1 MAWHHQCRLLAIIV
15 QHFMTGAGFGGWVVL
30 WRRPVATIKGWN
42 CASQPAHPTNNYSQ
56 TFEGKF
62 YRRAFPSAQVDR
74 QNFQNL
80 SQRSQ
85 LCGILEFTLCQRNGK
100 VWWMI
105 ENVHFHCQL
114 SDQQELFQ
122 SYHRLIWQARV
133 LWLLA
138 REVWLSLT
146 KDKYDWID
154 SDEVTRRV

>member
-42 CASQPAHPTNNYSQ
+42 CASQPAQPTNNYSQ

-62 YRRAFPSAQVDR
+62 DRRAFPSAQVDR

-100 VWWMI
+100 VWW
-105 ENVHFHCQL
+105 
-114 SDQQELFQ
+114 
-122 SYHRLIWQARV
+122 RLKMSIFTVNYRSSRSFSKVIIGSFDKHGSCESQRTWI

-146 KDKYDWID
+146 KDKYD
-154 SDEVTRRV
+154 